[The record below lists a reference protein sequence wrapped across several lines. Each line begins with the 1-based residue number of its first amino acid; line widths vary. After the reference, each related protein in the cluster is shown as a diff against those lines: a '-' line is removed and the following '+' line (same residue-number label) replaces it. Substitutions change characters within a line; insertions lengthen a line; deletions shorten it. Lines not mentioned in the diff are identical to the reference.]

1 MFRKIFNYFTKAEI
15 TLWSLSVT
23 FILVSFFIFKGSSV
37 FSLITSLIGITA
49 LIFCAKGNP
58 IGQALIII
66 FAILYGII
74 SFSFAYYGEMITYLG
89 MSLPMATFS
98 LISWLKNPYNGNKA
112 QVKINKL
119 NGKEI
124 VFMLILTT
132 IVSIAFYFILDAL
145 GTSNLLTST
154 FSVTTSF
161 VAAYLT
167 FRRNPFYALAYA
179 LNDIVLIILWVLA
192 SIENVSYVSVVVC
205 FIVFLVND
213 MYGFINW
220 LKMQKSQAQ

>member
-1 MFRKIFNYFTKAEI
+1 
-15 TLWSLSVT
+15 
-23 FILVSFFIFKGSSV
+23 
-37 FSLITSLIGITA
+37 
-49 LIFCAKGNP
+49 
-58 IGQALIII
+58 
-66 FAILYGII
+66 
-74 SFSFAYYGEMITYLG
+74 
-89 MSLPMATFS
+89 MATFS

-112 QVKINKL
+112 QVKINKI

-124 VFMLILTT
+124 ALLLVLT
-132 IVSIAFYFILDAL
+132 IVVSIVFYFILDVL
-145 GTSNLLTST
+145 GTSNLLAST

-213 MYGFINW
+213 MYSFINW
-220 LKMQKSQAQ
+220 LKMQKIQAQ